1 MVNTIGLLGG
11 YVSPMI
17 MGWAKTLTGDL
28 ATGLYIIAA
37 ILLVGALV
45 SIVFTPAM
53 LRGRRASGG
62 ASSGAPFDAV
72 VSP

>member
-28 ATGLYIIAA
+28 ATGLYVIAA
-37 ILLVGALV
+37 ILVLGALV

-53 LRGRRASGG
+53 LRGRRTGLPSGG
-62 ASSGAPFDAV
+62 PVEAAVAP
-72 VSP
+72 